1 MGGHHPDRQRTT
13 PLHPKAWSRRNP
25 TLVILSICIFV
36 QTIFIILSKS
46 NITTTH
52 GNLQTGLNLNNKNAD
67 NHLEKVK
74 NDETNPKNL
83 PSKAQQSKHPYP
95 YAKTL
100 EETVTNPKRQVKE
113 FERQNDAVIVTKIH
127 GRHNLIT
134 LEQSLCLL
142 HYAYNQRLQYNIIV
156 FYSDDL
162 DEKDMIT
169 SRKIVKPVNISF
181 VKDTPPL
188 QEVLITLPEK
198 RRQNLLTR
206 CQAKKPNI
214 TLREIDWWTECPGRI
229 NYNWQAEFRSWHLW
243 RHPAL
248 ANYKYM
254 MWLDSDGFPT
264 RAWDRDPIAFAI
276 NNDLVLFAAAYH
288 KQDAGKF
295 GGEEAQRR
303 IFNSFNTTLC
313 DAYERDGTPH
323 VISVTSPDKC
333 FFKKLF
339 NFHGYFHVTNLHFYR
354 SDMVDRF
361 SRNWIGD
368 CFLCREYDDQAA
380 LTAPTLVLA
389 PERAWTMTMHN
400 FSLGVFHNS
409 ILDGKKAG
417 GFIKLWNSGNNGIT
431 IPFEEARGNCQIKA
445 GN

>member
-206 CQAKKPNI
+206 CQAKKTKHHPPRNR
-214 TLREIDWWTECPGRI
+214 LVDRMPRENQLQLASRI
-229 NYNWQAEFRSWHLW
+229 PLLAPLETSGVGELQIHDVVGFR
-243 RHPAL
+243 
-248 ANYKYM
+248 
-254 MWLDSDGFPT
+254 WLSDEG
-264 RAWDRDPIAFAI
+264 
-276 NNDLVLFAAAYH
+276 V
-288 KQDAGKF
+288 G
-295 GGEEAQRR
+295 QR
-303 IFNSFNTTLC
+303 SHCLC
-313 DAYERDGTPH
+313 D
-323 VISVTSPDKC
+323 
-333 FFKKLF
+333 
-339 NFHGYFHVTNLHFYR
+339 
-354 SDMVDRF
+354 
-361 SRNWIGD
+361 
-368 CFLCREYDDQAA
+368 Q
-380 LTAPTLVLA
+380 
-389 PERAWTMTMHN
+389 
-400 FSLGVFHNS
+400 
-409 ILDGKKAG
+409 
-417 GFIKLWNSGNNGIT
+417 
-431 IPFEEARGNCQIKA
+431 
-445 GN
+445 